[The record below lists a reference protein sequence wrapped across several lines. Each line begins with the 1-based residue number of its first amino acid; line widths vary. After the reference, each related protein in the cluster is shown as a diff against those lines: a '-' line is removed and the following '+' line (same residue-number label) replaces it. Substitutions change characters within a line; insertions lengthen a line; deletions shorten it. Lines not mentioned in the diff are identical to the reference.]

1 MKYLKSTLREKKR
14 YVPFTISEETIFES
28 FEKEF
33 NKQFK
38 ELLGTEGFAEANP
51 LLIHNLWK
59 STSGVLRVNH
69 KHVVSSKVALTL
81 IRKIENKKI
90 LVITNKVYGTL
101 KKLKIEV
108 K

>member
-14 YVPFTISEETIFES
+14 YIYFKVSVETSFEK

-38 ELLGTEGFAEANP
+38 ALLGEEGFAEANP

-69 KHVVSSKVALTL
+69 KHVANSKVTLTL
-81 IRKIENKKI
+81 IRQIENKKI

-101 KKLKIEV
+101 KKLKLEV